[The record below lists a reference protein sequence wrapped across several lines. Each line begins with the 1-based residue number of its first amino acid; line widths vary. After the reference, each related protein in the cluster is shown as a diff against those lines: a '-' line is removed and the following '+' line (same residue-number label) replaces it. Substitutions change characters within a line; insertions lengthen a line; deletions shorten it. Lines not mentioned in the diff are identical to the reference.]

1 MFHGLHKVAA
11 TTALLLGWVP
21 AVHAASF
28 YLADDAVTID
38 NDIEAAWDDYKV
50 VTDQEDDPDR
60 VRYCWNP
67 ATSAWD
73 EVTSETDC
81 TNLLYDPLGQI
92 DLIDGWFGV
101 NETNMLVAFTT
112 STPMFSLKNMATDEV
127 ISLFDE
133 AVFTSGATSLPEAF
147 DHKMVFA
154 FDMDPAEGNQTSF
167 DYYMVAN
174 IQYDITS
181 QINAADGFLQIY
193 QENGD
198 TDGFQADE
206 DTLMADIDTSD
217 SEVDEDMATAPSN
230 TMEIR
235 QNIETFYET
244 TGITSGEE
252 VKFRLETH
260 STDGDTTQAVRV
272 AFTDSNEVT
281 EDAVLVGSGATKF
294 DGRRGQRFPRGVVT
308 AFAQDDQAQ
317 LAEFEAYH
325 KKVGVQVAV
334 GDVDGDDELEI
345 VTLPFKKVQKPELKV
360 FDLAGNL
367 EVSAVIP
374 KESGVSRLG
383 RYTVGVG
390 NVDGETG
397 DEIVLANFA
406 GERVLLDVL
415 QVSDDAYTRLA
426 HYDETVANYSNGAW
440 VDVADVVQEDDGDS
454 DDGEEIITG
463 SMFSAAVVDLWEYI
477 DGGLNNIV
485 QYDELNVGRKSGV
498 HIAAAADQVAIVKH
512 GGNSK
517 VELHDWVADKG
528 NLDPTDDQPFTVG
541 LIGDIAYD
549 GTNIAVSSFTKKK
562 VTVYD
567 TAGDKQYTIATDS
580 KGGFVEFITL

>member
-1 MFHGLHKVAA
+1 MRDRLYKIGLAA
-11 TTALLLGWVP
+11 TLFLGWVP

-28 YLADDAVTID
+28 YLADDAIVID

-50 VTDQEDDPDR
+50 VTDKEDDPDR
-60 VRYCWNP
+60 VRYCWDS
-67 ATSAWD
+67 TTLAWN
-73 EVTSETDC
+73 EVTSEDDC
-81 TNLLYDPLGQI
+81 TNLLFDPSGQI

-101 NETNMLVAFTT
+101 NEDNMLVAFTT
-112 STPMFSLKNMATDEV
+112 STAMFSLKNMATDEV

-133 AVFTSGATSLPEAF
+133 AVQTAGISALPETF
-147 DHKMVFA
+147 DHDMVFA
-154 FDMDPAEGNQTSF
+154 YDQNPAAGNQTSF

-174 IQYDITS
+174 IQYDLSTGPS
-181 QINAADGFLQIY
+181 EEEGFLQIY
-193 QENGD
+193 QEGGE

-206 DTLMADIDTSD
+206 DIFLADIDTTD
-217 SEVDEDMATAPSN
+217 SEVAEDMVTAPSA

-235 QNIETFYET
+235 QGIGTFYTET
-244 TGITSGEE
+244 GMTSGEE

-260 STDGDTTQAVRV
+260 SSDGDTTKAVRV
-272 AFTDSNEVT
+272 RFTDSNEIA
-281 EDAVLVGSGATKF
+281 EDAVVVGSGATKF
-294 DGRRGQRFPRGVVT
+294 DGRRGQRFPRGVVS
-308 AFAQDDQAQ
+308 AFAQDDQTQ
-317 LAEFEAYH
+317 LAEWEAYH

-345 VTLPFKKVQKPELKV
+345 VTLPFKRMNKPELKV

-390 NVDGETG
+390 DVDGETG

-415 QVSDDAYTRLA
+415 QVSDDSYARLA
-426 HYDETVANYSNGAW
+426 HYDESVANYSNGAW
-440 VDVADVVQEDDGDS
+440 VDVADVIATNDGL
-454 DDGEEIITG
+454 EIVTG
-463 SMFSAAVVDLWEYI
+463 SMFSAAVVDMWELI

-485 QYDELNVGRKSGV
+485 QYDELNVGRKAGV
-498 HIAAAADQVAIVKH
+498 HIAATDGQVVMVKH
-512 GGNSK
+512 GGNAT
-517 VELHDWVADKG
+517 VELQEWVDDKG
-528 NLDPTDDQPFTVG
+528 NLNPTNDTPFTVG

-549 GTNIAVSSFTKKK
+549 GTNIAVSSFTRNK

-567 TAGDKQYTIATDS
+567 TAGEKQYTIVTDS
-580 KGGFVEFITL
+580 KGGFVEFVNL

>member
-38 NDIEAAWDDYKV
+38 SDIEAAWDDYKV
-50 VTDQEDDPDR
+50 VTDKEDDSDR

-67 ATSAWD
+67 ATLAWD
-73 EVTSETDC
+73 EVTSEADC
-81 TNLLYDPLGQI
+81 TNLLYDPLGQV

-133 AVFTSGATSLPEAF
+133 AVFASGATALPEAF

-154 FDMDPAEGNQTSF
+154 FDTDPAEGNQTSF

-174 IQYDITS
+174 IQYDIS
-181 QINAADGFLQIY
+181 MQISEADGFLQIY

-206 DTLMADIDTSD
+206 DTFMADIDTSD
-217 SEVDEDMATAPSN
+217 SEVDDDMATAPSN

-235 QNIETFYET
+235 QNIETFYDT
-244 TGITSGEE
+244 TGISSGDE

-260 STDGDTTQAVRV
+260 STDGDTTKAVRV

-281 EDAVLVGSGATKF
+281 EDAVVVGSGATRF
-294 DGRRGQRFPRGVVT
+294 DGRQGDRFPRGVVT
-308 AFAQDDQAQ
+308 AYAQDDQTQ
-317 LAEFEAYH
+317 LLEFEAYH
-325 KKVGVQVAV
+325 KKLGVQVAV

-345 VTLPFKKVQKPELKV
+345 VTVPFKKVHNPELKV

-374 KESGVSRLG
+374 KEADVTRLS
-383 RYTVGVG
+383 RYTVAVG
-390 NVDGETG
+390 DVDGEAG

-406 GERVLLDVL
+406 GERVLMDVL
-415 QVSDDAYTRLA
+415 QVADDTYTRLA
-426 HYDETVANYSNGAW
+426 HYDEQIANYGNGAW
-440 VDVADVVQEDDGDS
+440 VDVADVVAEN
-454 DDGEEIITG
+454 DGEEIVTG

-498 HIAAAADQVAIVKH
+498 HIAASDGQVVMVKH
-512 GGNSK
+512 GGNAK
-517 VELHDWVADKG
+517 VELQEWVTDKG
-528 NLDPTDDQPFTVG
+528 NLDPTDDTPFSVG
-541 LIGDIAYD
+541 VIGDIAYD
-549 GTNIAVSSFTKKK
+549 GTNIAVSSFTRSK

-567 TAGDKQYTIATDS
+567 TAGEKQYTISTNS
-580 KGGFVEFITL
+580 KGGFVEFVSL